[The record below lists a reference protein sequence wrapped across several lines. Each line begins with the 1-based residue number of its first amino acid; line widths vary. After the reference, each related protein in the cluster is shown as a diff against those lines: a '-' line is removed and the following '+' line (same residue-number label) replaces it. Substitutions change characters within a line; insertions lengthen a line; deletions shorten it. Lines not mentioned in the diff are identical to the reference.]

1 MISQRIAAALLA
13 VLVRGQRHAATIEL
27 TVNGLV
33 CGFCAQGIEKTLRRN
48 AATDDVFVSLEN
60 RLVAIA
66 TKPDTDIADEVL
78 RKALKDAGYDV
89 KAIAR
94 TERSLESLREQA
106 EGKEMT
112 SAHNRNVGVAAT
124 ALLASSATLSAAY
137 CRQCSF
143 RSVQAPRSSDSSARF
158 RS

>member
-13 VLVRGQRHAATIEL
+13 VLVSGSASAATIEL

-66 TKPDTDIADEVL
+66 TKPETDIPDEEL

-89 KAIAR
+89 KAVAR
-94 TERSLESLREQA
+94 TERSLQSLREQL
-106 EGKEMT
+106 K
-112 SAHNRNVGVAAT
+112 
-124 ALLASSATLSAAY
+124 
-137 CRQCSF
+137 
-143 RSVQAPRSSDSSARF
+143 ARK
-158 RS
+158 

>member
-13 VLVRGQRHAATIEL
+13 ALVSGSANAATIEL

-66 TKPDTDIADEVL
+66 TRPDTDIADEVL

-94 TERSLESLREQA
+94 TERSLQSLREQLKA
-106 EGKEMT
+106 K
-112 SAHNRNVGVAAT
+112 
-124 ALLASSATLSAAY
+124 
-137 CRQCSF
+137 Q
-143 RSVQAPRSSDSSARF
+143 
-158 RS
+158 

>member
-1 MISQRIAAALLA
+1 MISQRIAIGLLA
-13 VLVRGQRHAATIEL
+13 ILAANGVGAATIEL

-66 TKPDTDIADEVL
+66 TKPETDIADEVL
-78 RKALKDAGYDV
+78 RKALNDAGYDV

-94 TERSLESLREQA
+94 TDRSLQSLREQVKA
-106 EGKEMT
+106 NK
-112 SAHNRNVGVAAT
+112 
-124 ALLASSATLSAAY
+124 
-137 CRQCSF
+137 
-143 RSVQAPRSSDSSARF
+143 
-158 RS
+158 

>member
-1 MISQRIAAALLA
+1 MKVLIALLA
-13 VLVRGQRHAATIEL
+13 SIALSAEAAAATIEM

-48 AATDDVFVSLEN
+48 TATEDVFVSLEH

-66 TKPDTDIADEVL
+66 TKPGTDIDDETL

-94 TERSLESLREQA
+94 SDRSLA
-106 EGKEMT
+106 EIRAERK
-112 SAHNRNVGVAAT
+112 AK
-124 ALLASSATLSAAY
+124 
-137 CRQCSF
+137 Q
-143 RSVQAPRSSDSSARF
+143 
-158 RS
+158 

>member
-1 MISQRIAAALLA
+1 MITQRIAAALLA
-13 VLVRGQRHAATIEL
+13 VLASGSASAATIEL

-66 TKPDTDIADEVL
+66 TKPETDIADEVL

-89 KAIAR
+89 KSIAR
-94 TERSLESLREQA
+94 TQRSLQSLREQL
-106 EGKEMT
+106 K
-112 SAHNRNVGVAAT
+112 
-124 ALLASSATLSAAY
+124 
-137 CRQCSF
+137 
-143 RSVQAPRSSDSSARF
+143 ARK
-158 RS
+158 